1 MNRIQGKTVI
11 ITGATAGIGKSCA
24 RLFAE
29 RGANLILLA
38 RRKERL
44 NNLCEE
50 LSGMGIEVTTRVHD
64 VRDRSL
70 ADELAKDLQER
81 GIVPDILINNA
92 GLGRGLGTIQDG
104 NIEDW
109 EEMIDTNI
117 KGLLYI
123 TRAILPMMV
132 EQDHGHIIN
141 IGSIAGRWV
150 YPSGNVYNATKFAVY
165 ALNEAMSV
173 DLLGTNVRVSS
184 VDPGAVETE
193 FSLVRFRGDEER
205 AKKTYTG
212 YTPLTPDDV
221 ADSVCYVAN
230 TPPHVNILQLVIM
243 PTDQRSV
250 TINKKKCE
258 DRDS

>member
-11 ITGATAGIGKSCA
+11 ITGATAGIGESCA

-50 LSGMGIEVTTRVHD
+50 LSGLGVEVTSRVHD
-64 VRDRSL
+64 VRDWSL
-70 ADELAKDLQER
+70 ADGLAKDLQER
-81 GIVPDILINNA
+81 GVVPDILINNA
-92 GLGRGLGTIQDG
+92 GLGRGLGTIQEG

-193 FSLVRFRGDEER
+193 FSLVRFRGDKER

-212 YTPLTPDDV
+212 YTPLTSDDV

-230 TPPHVNILQLVIM
+230 TPPSVNILQLVIM
-243 PTDQRSV
+243 PTDQRTV
-250 TINKKKCE
+250 TIKKKSE
-258 DRDS
+258 DSDS